1 MAKKKQ
7 TTTNKKTVSKLDTI
21 KSFFGNVTDN
31 VIEGATLVT
40 EKIKDN
46 SAKVYVVGSEL
57 VEEANQRIH
66 DYSDKVSLQKEES
79 KIQERQH
86 ELTLLFGEKT
96 LNQYL
101 TKDSVQKAFLTTK
114 SMQELV
120 EEFKGNKKNLVAI
133 EKKLKK
139 LNA

>member
-7 TTTNKKTVSKLDTI
+7 TTTTKKSVSKLDSL
-21 KSFFGNVTDN
+21 KSFIENVTDN
-31 VIEGATLVT
+31 VIEGATLVS

-46 SAKVYVVGSEL
+46 SAKVYVAGSEL

-66 DYSDKVSLQKEES
+66 DYSDKVSLQKEEK
-79 KIQERQH
+79 KILERQE
-86 ELTLLFGEKT
+86 ELTYLFGEKT

-114 SMQELV
+114 VMQEIV
-120 EEFKGNKKNLVAI
+120 EEYKGNNKNLNAI
-133 EKKLKK
+133 ERKLKK